1 MQPLTRVLVLAG
13 LVLIAGGAPLS
24 AQQTEVR
31 AVLFFSPTCPHCHDV
46 MDRDLPPLLER
57 FGDGLQV
64 VTINAATPDGGR
76 LYQDVV
82 QRYRLPRERLGV
94 PALVVGDR
102 VLVGSREIPDLLP
115 GIVTAGLAAGGI
127 DWPDVSS
134 IRGALAA
141 AGMLRPLPVAAVA
154 AEAPRPA
161 APDPARATAA
171 DPSRAAAPDTPPA
184 LAGQA
189 PVVADGQAGVAMP
202 TAGDAGE
209 AAASGPD
216 VAADTA
222 AVATSAADSAALV
235 QAGGALLDLTGSAP
249 PPTRLELFMRDPAG
263 NGVAVVVLLGL
274 LAVLGWSA
282 ASLRGASPGGAV
294 PVWTIPALVV
304 AGMVV
309 AAYLSFIEVTGS
321 TAVCGPV
328 GDCNTVQQSPYATL
342 FGILPVGVL
351 GLIGYV
357 GIGAAWAGTRTGS
370 SVRRYRAVLLL
381 WGAAFVGTLF
391 SAYLTFLEPFVIGA
405 SCAWCL
411 TSAAVIAVILMAATL
426 ELQRARALQ

>member
-1 MQPLTRVLVLAG
+1 MRGTPSLLRSAAAFLILMAG
-13 LVLIAGGAPLS
+13 AAPLP
-24 AQQTEVR
+24 AQETEVR
-31 AVLFFSPTCPHCHDV
+31 AVLFFSPSCPHCHDV
-46 MDRDLPPLLER
+46 MDRELPPLLER
-57 FGDGLQV
+57 FGDRLQV

-82 QRYRLPRERLGV
+82 QRYGLPRERLGV

-141 AGMLRPLPVAAVA
+141 AGLLRPLPATPPVA

-161 APDPARATAA
+161 APDPARA
-171 DPSRAAAPDTPPA
+171 AAPETPPA
-184 LAGQA
+184 AAGRAPVAPPQPQAGAAAAAAGQSGEPA
-189 PVVADGQAGVAMP
+189 P
-202 TAGDAGE
+202 
-209 AAASGPD
+209 
-216 VAADTA
+216 AADTA
-222 AVATSAADSAALV
+222 AATASDSDSAAALQV
-235 QAGGALLDLTGSAP
+235 GGALPDLTENAP

-282 ASLRGASPGGAV
+282 ASLRGTSPGGAV
-294 PVWTIPALVV
+294 PAWTIPALVV
-304 AGMVV
+304 VGMVV

-342 FGILPVGVL
+342 FGVLPVGVL

-357 GIGAAWAGTRTGS
+357 GIGAAWAGTRAGS

-381 WGAAFVGTLF
+381 WAVAFAGTVF

-426 ELQRARALQ
+426 ELQRARALR